1 MDSLSDLLFGRVDGA
16 LEAAVVALAL
26 AGTLMMCVAL
36 ALLARRHELGWWLA
50 AGSYLLSG
58 VAQLLN
64 PPTLGMTTPMTLVLY
79 AVAAAIPMVLG
90 IGLGIYGLL
99 SFQKFPLTAPLTR
112 GITLRRFTPTALLAP
127 LAVAA
132 VFAVASLIPLLSLY
146 ATYGS
151 RLQLG
156 FGPVLI
162 PLISSFLIGLLPG
175 GLLGLAH
182 RGRWA
187 WFLIVVSA
195 LVSLGDAVL
204 SAGGSVRM
212 FLLIATIALA
222 VYGWG
227 QWKSL
232 PAEKLSRS

>member
-1 MDSLSDLLFGRVDGA
+1 MSELLFGRVDGV
-16 LEAAVVALAL
+16 LEATVMALSL
-26 AGTLMMCVAL
+26 LGILLMCVAL
-36 ALLARRHELGWWLA
+36 AFLARRHELGWWLVS
-50 AGSYLLSG
+50 GSYLLTG
-58 VAQLLN
+58 VAKLLD

-79 AVAAAIPMVLG
+79 AVAAAIPLVLG

-99 SFQKFPLTAPLTR
+99 SFQKFPLTAPMTR
-112 GITLRRFTPTALLAP
+112 GITLHRFTPTALLAP

-132 VFAVASLIPLLSLY
+132 VFAAASLIPLLSLY
-146 ATYGS
+146 GAYG
-151 RLQLG
+151 RHQQLG
-156 FGPVLI
+156 SGPALA
-162 PLISSFLIGLLPG
+162 PLITSLLIGLLPA

-187 WFLIVVSA
+187 WFLIVISA
-195 LVSLGDAVL
+195 LASIGSAVL

-232 PAEKLSRS
+232 PAEKFSPS

>member
-1 MDSLSDLLFGRVDGA
+1 MDGMSELLFGRVDGA
-16 LEAAVVALAL
+16 LEATVVAMSL
-26 AGTLMMCVAL
+26 AGTLLMCVAL
-36 ALLARRHELGWWLA
+36 AFLARRHELGWWFVS
-50 AGSYLLSG
+50 GSYLLAG
-58 VAQLLN
+58 PAALLGS
-64 PPTLGMTTPMTLVLY
+64 PTLGMATPLTLVLY
-79 AVAAAIPMVLG
+79 AAAAAIPLALG

-99 SFQKFPLTAPLTR
+99 SFRKFPLTDPKTR

-132 VFAVASLIPLLSLY
+132 VFALASLIPLLSLY
-146 ATYGS
+146 ATYG
-151 RLQLG
+151 RHLQLG
-156 FGPVLI
+156 LGIVLT
-162 PLISSFLIGLLPG
+162 PLISSFLIGLLPA

-195 LVSLGDAVL
+195 LVSIVDAVL